1 MSNDE
6 LRPNESDMHDEIARV
21 VQFLRRATRFWAA
34 PAIALGLGLVAC
46 AAFWF
51 LKKPTYKSETVILYS
66 EGIRQSENGDDSRSG
81 SRTVSTRLKEI
92 LTSRAELANIVSE
105 FKLYPKTVKA
115 NGVVDAVD
123 ELRRHVEFKA
133 PGGDTFSIAFDGA
146 TPEEAKLVTTRLA
159 ETVIEQ
165 DATLRKKQA
174 VITRDFLELE
184 KMGTESQLKDAEQAL
199 ASFMAAHPRFALD
212 ATPLATGAAIRATMG
227 GGTQATVVTPNMPFM
242 PRTRASSPGVAASPA
257 HVMAAAPPAN
267 REAAEEQVKAAAA
280 LEAAQARLTDL
291 SARFMPQYPDVKN
304 AAAEV
309 ERAKARVAA
318 AAVAAGASRVETKPA
333 AAAPQGGGEV
343 AAAATTPAP
352 VVRAV
357 RAALA
362 PAGTPPRN
370 AEDEKNVVALETD
383 WVKLT
388 RAVTEARQH
397 QDQVESAL
405 FKAGIQAN
413 SEVGGHGV
421 QVSVIDPAFLPERPV
436 PPGRSTIMLLIMA
449 AALVL
454 GVVGSLVGAALDDRI
469 HDGRELETVA
479 PVLVSVPRQ
488 LFGRANG

>member
-1 MSNDE
+1 MNNDE
-6 LRPNESDMHDEIARV
+6 LRPNESDMHEEIARV
-21 VQFLRRATRFWAA
+21 VRFLRRATRFWL
-34 PAIALGLGLVAC
+34 PPVVALGLGLAACVA
-46 AAFWF
+46 FYF
-51 LKKPTYKSETVILYS
+51 LKKPAYKSETVILYS
-66 EGIRQSENGDDSRSG
+66 EGIRQTENGEDSRG
-81 SRTVSTRLKEI
+81 SRAVSTRLKEI
-92 LTSRAELANIVSE
+92 LTSRVELANIVNE
-105 FKLYPKTVKA
+105 FKLYPNTVKT
-115 NGVVDAVD
+115 NGIVDAVE

-133 PGGDTFSIAFDGA
+133 PGGDTFSIAFEGS
-146 TPEEAKLVTTRLA
+146 TPEQAKLVTTRLA

-174 VITRDFLELE
+174 VVTRDFLELE

-227 GGTQATVVTPNMPFM
+227 GAAPATGVTPNMPFM
-242 PRTRASSPGVAASPA
+242 PRTRAAVPATPGASSHAGS
-257 HVMAAAPPAN
+257 APPAN
-267 REAAEEQVKAAAA
+267 REAAEEQMKAAAA
-280 LEAAQARLTDL
+280 LEAAQARLADL
-291 SARFMPQYPDVKN
+291 SARFTPQYPDVKN
-304 AAAEV
+304 AQAEV
-309 ERAKARVAA
+309 DRAKARVAA
-318 AAVAAGASRVETKPA
+318 AAVAAGASRVETKTT
-333 AAAPQGGGEV
+333 AAPPQGGEV
-343 AAAATTPAP
+343 AASATTPAP

-436 PPGRSTIMLLIMA
+436 PPGRGTIMLLIMA

-454 GVVGSLVGAALDDRI
+454 GVLGSVVGAALDDRI
-469 HDGRELETVA
+469 HDGHELETLA
-479 PVLVSVPRQ
+479 PLLVLVPRKQ
-488 LFGRANG
+488 LAAGRANG